1 MRIEG
6 SGEISDSRAFHLG
19 RALGSGFTVSLTL
32 PCAVFYAVLLHES
45 MVGSLSEGGQANSDL
60 KAPKCKEPATRPSK
74 TPWVFESRS

>member
-6 SGEISDSRAFHLG
+6 SGELSDLMVFHLG

-45 MVGSLSEGGQANSDL
+45 MVGSLSEGGKANSDL
-60 KAPKCKEPATRPSK
+60 KVLEVSNPAAEADR
-74 TPWVFESRS
+74 